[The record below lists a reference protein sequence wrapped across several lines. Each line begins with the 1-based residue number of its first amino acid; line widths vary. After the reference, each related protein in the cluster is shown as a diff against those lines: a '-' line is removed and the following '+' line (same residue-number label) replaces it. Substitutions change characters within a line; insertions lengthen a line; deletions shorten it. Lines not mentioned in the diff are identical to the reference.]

1 MLLKALN
8 KKKDTNEVISRFPI
22 NENLLNIIQPSG
34 INFDEMNTSL
44 GENLGKI
51 YAISRYPDA
60 ADYGWLAPLCNLEG
74 TSTTIEFKYT
84 DPEGLI
90 KIFDDKI
97 KNLRANQD
105 AIKNE
110 SERKINQKKI
120 EDLDSLIRRLSVEQE
135 PVGYISTI
143 LHIQDVTRD
152 RLMER
157 IKRVSGIV
165 AIQGCNIKLLKYRQ
179 GTGLKA
185 IAPYGVPMDEVSSMG
200 LRNLPI
206 SSFVG
211 GFPMANPGLNDEGG
225 YYLGKTA
232 GRRIGIVN
240 PWLRGKD
247 RVNSNWFISGP
258 PGVGKSTV
266 FKDVLIIENAFFETK
281 VIIFDPNEEYV
292 EIAKH
297 PDINGDVI
305 NSIGGN
311 DGRINPLQA
320 RKLAVVREKDLDEGE
335 SLADYYVF
343 DDGISDLALYIQH
356 VKTFFRLYFGKDE
369 FTASI
374 SAILESCL
382 IELYAKAGINWET
395 DISTIPNENWPII
408 QELYEM
414 VKSKLDDKKL
424 SNYKKESIQKLLDL
438 LYSAAYGADKFLW
451 NGPTTLTSDAS
462 FVDLIVSGLQDT
474 DERVKRAQYYNILS
488 WCFEV
493 ATKDRS
499 EKVLVAVDEGY
510 LFVDPDYPD
519 IMKYMRN
526 MSKQFRKYE
535 AGLMFITHAVGDVL
549 DPEVK
554 RMGQAI
560 IDNSC
565 YKFIMGCDGKDLKE
579 TQELFNLTEKEVN
592 ILSQKCRG
600 QGIFFAGNIRLD
612 LTVEVNDTFLSMM
625 GTAGG
630 R

>member
-1 MLLKALN
+1 MLLKIS
-8 KKKDTNEVISRFPI
+8 KKEKDTIEVKSKFPI

-84 DPEGLI
+84 EPEGLI

-135 PVGYISTI
+135 PVGYISTM

-157 IKRVSGIV
+157 IKRVSGIAAV
-165 AIQGCNIKLLKYRQ
+165 QGCNIKLLKYRQ
-179 GTGLKA
+179 GIGLKA
-185 IAPYGVPMDEVSSMG
+185 IAPYGVPIDEVSSMG

-206 SSFVG
+206 SSFIG

-232 GRRIGIVN
+232 GRRIVIVN

-247 RVNSNWFISGP
+247 RVNSNWFISGV
-258 PGVGKSTV
+258 PGVGKSTAL
-266 FKDVLIIENAFFETK
+266 KNILIMENAFYETK
-281 VIIFDPNEEYV
+281 IIIFDPEEEYV
-292 EIAKH
+292 DITKH
-297 PDINGDVI
+297 PDINGDII
-305 NSIGGN
+305 NCNGGN
-311 DGRINPLQA
+311 EGRINPLQA
-320 RKLAVVREKDLDEGE
+320 RKLAVVREKDLEEGE
-335 SLADYYVF
+335 ALTDYYVF
-343 DDGISDLALYIQH
+343 EDGNSDLALYIQH
-356 VKTFFRLYFGKDE
+356 VKTFFRLYFGKEE
-369 FTASI
+369 FPASI
-374 SAILESCL
+374 SAILEDCL
-382 IELYAKAGINWET
+382 VELYAKKGISWET
-395 DISTIPNENWPII
+395 NISTIPNENWPII
-408 QELYEM
+408 QELYE
-414 VKSKLDDKKL
+414 VVESKSAEKKL
-424 SNYKKESIQKLLDL
+424 SNYKKEAYEKLLDL
-438 LYSAAYGADKFLW
+438 LYSAAHGADKFLW
-451 NGPTTLTSDAS
+451 NGPTTLSPNAS
-462 FVDLIVSGLQDT
+462 CIDLIVSGLQNT

-488 WCFEV
+488 WCFES

-499 EKVLVAVDEGY
+499 ERVLIAVDEGY

-535 AGLMFITHAVGDVL
+535 AGLMFITHAVGDIL
-549 DPEVK
+549 DPAVK

-565 YKFIMGCDGKDLKE
+565 YKFLMGCDGKNLEE